1 MAEDLTPQQAASLA
15 ELIGTAAVA
24 GATAELLP
32 ATLNV
37 EANIRRRTFNEG
49 QRANGQPIGSYS
61 TKPFYL
67 SIAGAR
73 GTYGSQLPT
82 ASLSPRGKPPKGKKK
97 GKGATAKKLFG
108 EIVPLTSKYY
118 GGGYAEFRED
128 MNRQSRYVDLMLSGQ
143 LAESLKTGLAQNEA
157 TIAFSTNEQAEKARG
172 NEKKFTGE
180 EGTIFAANTKD
191 TDELLL
197 ALTDAATRAV
207 DKLFRS

>member
-67 SIAGAR
+67 SIAGAKGKY
-73 GTYGSQLPT
+73 GTQLPT
-82 ASLSPRGKPPKGKKK
+82 SSLTARGKPGKGKK
-97 GKGATAKKLFG
+97 KGATAKKLFD
-108 EIVPLTSKYY
+108 EVVPLTSKYY

-128 MNRQSRYVDLMLSGQ
+128 MNRQSGYVDLMLSGA
-143 LAESLKTGLAQNEA
+143 LAESLKTGLVKNES
-157 TIAFSTNEQAEKARG
+157 TIAFSTAEQAEKARG
-172 NEKKFTGE
+172 NEKRFTGE

-191 TDELLL
+191 TDELLQ
-197 ALTDAATRAV
+197 ALTEAATRAV